1 MMLHRLARDSGGL
14 VQYHGADARIELGGR
29 RIFLVHYPDYGYAMA
44 CTGEWDLVCCGH
56 SHCAGVEQ
64 VANVKGGRSWLAN
77 PGTVAAL
84 GRSGDVDPRRPR
96 VDAIRHP
103 QTPGRVDAWPN
114 SSNLWR
120 HSFFL
125 SAGAGALCRI
135 IDARSPNEL
144 RHKYRAR
151 APRSRG
157 REEIVFASNPF
168 AEISASVPPAVMQAY
183 VVLMIVLVAAG
194 TLFDVVH
201 KGSARYFFENWR
213 KSKGKGAKPL
223 GGGELVSIAVKTG
236 VVDVLTSGEFCNPR
250 RRIAHLLGMYGFV
263 IYVVTTA
270 ILIFGYPT
278 TATPA
283 PGILPLLWWIGGLM
297 ICVGGY
303 WFWFFIRVDVAA
315 EGHSPFRLVRADLFI
330 LSLLASAT
338 LGLIWAFLQS
348 KGSAGAGVFFG
359 LYILATTVLFAGVP
373 WSKFAHMFFKP
384 AAAFEKRVSEAN
396 GTVENLPTQTRDD
409 PEQRQR
415 HSMELLRDAPLN
427 MGLGIKREAPRHY

>member
-1 MMLHRLARDSGGL
+1 M
-14 VQYHGADARIELGGR
+14 
-29 RIFLVHYPDYGYAMA
+29 
-44 CTGEWDLVCCGH
+44 
-56 SHCAGVEQ
+56 
-64 VANVKGGRSWLAN
+64 
-77 PGTVAAL
+77 
-84 GRSGDVDPRRPR
+84 
-96 VDAIRHP
+96 
-103 QTPGRVDAWPN
+103 
-114 SSNLWR
+114 
-120 HSFFL
+120 
-125 SAGAGALCRI
+125 
-135 IDARSPNEL
+135 
-144 RHKYRAR
+144 
-151 APRSRG
+151 
-157 REEIVFASNPF
+157 FASNPF
-168 AEISASVPPAVMQAY
+168 AELSASIPPAVMQGY
-183 VVLMIVLVAAG
+183 VVVMIVLVVAG

-213 KSKGKGAKPL
+213 RSKGKGAKPL

-250 RRIAHLLGMYGFV
+250 RRVAHLLGMYGFV

-278 TATPA
+278 PATPA

-338 LGLIWAFLQS
+338 LGLLWAYLQAR
-348 KGSAGAGVFFG
+348 GVAGAGVVFG

-384 AAAFEKRVSEAN
+384 AAAFEKRVSEAD
-396 GTVENLPTQTRDD
+396 GSAENLPTQTRDD
-409 PEQRQR
+409 PEQQQR
-415 HSMELLRDAPLN
+415 HSMELLRDAPMN